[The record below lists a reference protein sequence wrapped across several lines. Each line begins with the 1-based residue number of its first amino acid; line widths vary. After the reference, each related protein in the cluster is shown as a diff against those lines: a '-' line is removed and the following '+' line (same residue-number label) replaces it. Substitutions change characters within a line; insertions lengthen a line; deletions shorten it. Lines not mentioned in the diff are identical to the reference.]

1 MIRREEQR
9 NNQVNISL
17 VKTSVQKTGNEF
29 EDETVTL

>member
-17 VKTSVQKTGNEF
+17 VKTFVQKTGNEF